1 MGREMDLSQL
11 NLPQREAVEST
22 EGPLLILA
30 GAGSGK
36 TRVLTTRIA
45 YLIYEK
51 RVAPWNILAI
61 TFTNKA
67 AQEMRERIVALAGQD
82 GEKVWASTF
91 HSTCVRILRN
101 EINYIGYDT
110 NFVIYDDAD
119 QQTLIKMILKELNLD
134 EKKYPPRGVMAR
146 ISAHK
151 NELRTPQQAFFA
163 AQSDVLEE
171 THAEIY
177 RVYQERLQK
186 NNALDFDDLIML
198 TVQLFTNHPDVLL
211 RYQERFRYILVDEY
225 QDTNMAQYVLV
236 KLLASRYQNLCVV
249 GDDDQSIYQWRGA
262 DIRNILSFEEDYPNA
277 RVVKL
282 EENYRSTQPILD
294 AAYSVVCH
302 NEGRKDKRLWTEKT
316 EGNLLACYTGYTERE
331 EAWFIAQQIRA
342 GVQEGRKLKDFAI
355 LCRATAQ
362 FRVLEE
368 TLIKEAIP
376 YHIFGG
382 LKFYGRKEIK
392 DIMAYLRIV
401 ANPADE
407 VSAERA
413 LAAPRRGVGDT
424 SWMRL
429 VQFSREANISI
440 SDAMLRAEES
450 SVGKKYALIMAQF
463 GRLLDTFR
471 LLSQTMSVTE
481 LTQTILE
488 ESGYLQA
495 LQAEKTVEA
504 QSRLENLKEFLS
516 ITTAFDSR
524 EDTDNLTLS
533 AFLAE
538 VALFTDL
545 DQMDAAED
553 SVTIMTMHGAKGLEF
568 PVVFITGLEEGV
580 FPHSRAVHA
589 MSSDEMEEERR
600 LCYVAL
606 TRAKE
611 QVYLTRA
618 SERMLYGR
626 TNYNAASR
634 FLREIPYHL
643 MLDFNQEIARQR
655 TAERQKT
662 TPQAAKS
669 VLTGATGKPTQQD
682 TAKSANDTGAVVCDY
697 QMNDTIEHKKWGR
710 GVIVGISGSGEELSI
725 RVIFP
730 DIGMKDLFVKYA
742 PIKKVE
748 A

>member
-1 MGREMDLSQL
+1 MDLSQL
-11 NLPQREAVEST
+11 NMPQREAVECT

-67 AQEMRERIVALAGQD
+67 AQEMRQRIVALVGQD

-91 HSTCVRILRN
+91 HSACVRILRS
-101 EINYIGYDT
+101 EINYIGYDS

-119 QQTLIKMILKELNLD
+119 QQTLIKMILRELNLD
-134 EKKYPPRGVMAR
+134 EKKFPPRGVAAR

-151 NELRTPQQAFFA
+151 NELRTPQQAYFA
-163 AQSDVLEE
+163 AESDFLEE
-171 THAEIY
+171 QHAEIY
-177 RVYQERLQK
+177 RIYQERLQS
-186 NNALDFDDLIML
+186 NNALDFDDIIML
-198 TVQLFTNHPDVLL
+198 TVQLFTEHSDVLE

-262 DIRNILSFEEDYPNA
+262 DIRNILSFEEDYPAA

-282 EENYRSTQPILD
+282 EENYRSTQCILD
-294 AAYSVVCH
+294 AAYHVVCH
-302 NEGRKDKRLWTEKT
+302 NADRKDKRLWTEKK
-316 EGNLLACYTGYTERE
+316 EGSLLACYTGYTERE
-331 EAWFIAQQIRA
+331 EALFIVQQVRA
-342 GVQEGRKLKDFAI
+342 GLQDGRKFSDFAI

-368 TLIKEAIP
+368 TLIKEMIP
-376 YHIFGG
+376 YRIFGG

-392 DIMAYLRIV
+392 DIMAYLRIIV
-401 ANPADE
+401 NPAD
-407 VSAERA
+407 VISAERA
-413 LAAPRRGVGDT
+413 LATPRRGVGDT
-424 SWMRL
+424 SWAKL
-429 VQFSREANISI
+429 VQFAQEQQLTI

-450 SVGKKYALIMAQF
+450 TVGKKYALIMAQF
-463 GRLLDTFR
+463 GRLLETFR

-481 LTQTILE
+481 LTKTILE
-488 ESGYLQA
+488 ESGYLQS
-495 LQAEKTVEA
+495 LEIEKTVEA
-504 QSRLENLKEFLS
+504 ESRLENLKEFLS

-524 EDTDNLTLS
+524 EDTEELTLS

-538 VALFTDL
+538 VALFSDL
-545 DQMDAAED
+545 DQMDDEED

-568 PVVFITGLEEGV
+568 PVVFITGMEEGV
-580 FPHSRAVHA
+580 FPHNRAIHA
-589 MSSDEMEEERR
+589 MSPDEMEEERR

-611 QVYLTRA
+611 QIYLTRA
-618 SERMLYGR
+618 GERMLYGR
-626 TNYNAASR
+626 TNYNPVSR
-634 FLREIPYHL
+634 F
-643 MLDFNQEIARQR
+643 
-655 TAERQKT
+655 
-662 TPQAAKS
+662 
-669 VLTGATGKPTQQD
+669 
-682 TAKSANDTGAVVCDY
+682 
-697 QMNDTIEHKKWGR
+697 
-710 GVIVGISGSGEELSI
+710 
-725 RVIFP
+725 
-730 DIGMKDLFVKYA
+730 
-742 PIKKVE
+742 
-748 A
+748 

>member
-1 MGREMDLSQL
+1 MDLSQL
-11 NLPQREAVEST
+11 NMPQREAVECT

-67 AQEMRERIVALAGQD
+67 AQEMRQRIVALVGQD

-91 HSTCVRILRN
+91 HSACVRILRS
-101 EINYIGYDT
+101 EINYIGYDS

-119 QQTLIKMILKELNLD
+119 QQTLIKMILRELNLD
-134 EKKYPPRGVMAR
+134 EKKFPPRGVAAR

-151 NELRTPQQAFFA
+151 NELRTPQQAYFA
-163 AQSDVLEE
+163 AESDFLEE
-171 THAEIY
+171 QHAEIY
-177 RVYQERLQK
+177 RIYQERLQS
-186 NNALDFDDLIML
+186 NNALDFDDIIML
-198 TVQLFTNHPDVLL
+198 TVQLFTEHSDVLE

-262 DIRNILSFEEDYPNA
+262 DIRNILSFEEDYPAA

-282 EENYRSTQPILD
+282 EENYRSTQCILD
-294 AAYSVVCH
+294 AAYHVVCH
-302 NEGRKDKRLWTEKT
+302 NADRKDKRLWTEKK
-316 EGNLLACYTGYTERE
+316 EGSLLACYTGYTERE
-331 EAWFIAQQIRA
+331 EALFIAQQVRA
-342 GVQEGRKLKDFAI
+342 GLQDGRKFSDFAI

-368 TLIKEAIP
+368 TLIKEMIP
-376 YHIFGG
+376 YRIFGG

-392 DIMAYLRIV
+392 DIMAYLRIIV
-401 ANPADE
+401 NPAD
-407 VSAERA
+407 VISAERA
-413 LAAPRRGVGDT
+413 LATPRRGVGDT
-424 SWMRL
+424 SWAKL
-429 VQFSREANISI
+429 VQFAQEQQLTI

-450 SVGKKYALIMAQF
+450 TVGKKYALIMAQF
-463 GRLLDTFR
+463 GRLLETFR

-481 LTQTILE
+481 LTKTILE
-488 ESGYLQA
+488 ESGYLQS
-495 LQAEKTVEA
+495 LEIEKTVEA
-504 QSRLENLKEFLS
+504 ESRLENLKEFLS

-524 EDTDNLTLS
+524 EDTEELTLS

-538 VALFTDL
+538 VALFSDL
-545 DQMDAAED
+545 DQMDDEED

-568 PVVFITGLEEGV
+568 PVVFITGMEEGV
-580 FPHSRAVHA
+580 FPHNRAIHA
-589 MSSDEMEEERR
+589 MSPDEMEEERR

-611 QVYLTRA
+611 QIYLTRA
-618 SERMLYGR
+618 GERMLYGR
-626 TNYNAASR
+626 TNYNPVSR
-634 FLREIPYHL
+634 FLREIPSEL
-643 MLDFNQEIARQR
+643 LLDMNQAMAKQR
-655 TAERQKT
+655 SAERRELSSGSLQASLRTGDGVFLQTKCSNESK
-662 TPQAAKS
+662 PQ
-669 VLTGATGKPTQQD
+669 
-682 TAKSANDTGAVVCDY
+682 CDY

-710 GVIVGISGSGEELSI
+710 GVIVGISGSGEELSV

-730 DIGMKDLFVKYA
+730 EIGMKDLFVKYA

-748 A
+748 

>member
-1 MGREMDLSQL
+1 MDLSQL
-11 NLPQREAVEST
+11 NMPQREAVECT

-67 AQEMRERIVALAGQD
+67 AQEMRERIVALVGQE

-119 QQTLIKMILKELNLD
+119 QQTLIKMILKEMNLD
-134 EKKYPPRGVMAR
+134 EKKYPPRGVAAR
-146 ISAHK
+146 ISNHK
-151 NELRTPQQAFFA
+151 NELRTPNQAFFA
-163 AQSDVLEE
+163 AQGDILEE
-171 THAEIY
+171 THARIY
-177 RVYQERLQK
+177 QLYQERLKQ

-198 TVQLFTNHPDVLL
+198 TVKLFDDNPDVLE

-225 QDTNMAQYVLV
+225 QDTNMAQYTLV
-236 KLLASRYQNLCVV
+236 RKLASRYENLCVV

-282 EENYRSTQPILD
+282 EENYRSTQSILD
-294 AAYSVVCH
+294 AAYSVVRH
-302 NEGRKDKRLWTEKT
+302 NSGRKDKRLWTEKP
-316 EGNLLACYTGYTERE
+316 EGNLLASYTGYTERE

-342 GVQEGRKLKDFAI
+342 GVQDGRKLSDFAI

-368 TLIKEAIP
+368 TMIKEGIP

-382 LKFYGRKEIK
+382 LKFYGRMEIK
-392 DIMAYLRIV
+392 DIMAYLRII
-401 ANPADE
+401 ANPADTI
-407 VSAERA
+407 SAERA
-413 LAAPRRGVGDT
+413 LSTPKRGVGAT
-424 SWMRL
+424 SWMKL
-429 VQFSREANISI
+429 VQFAQEEGIPI

-450 SVGKKYALIMAQF
+450 GMGKKYALILAQF
-463 GRLLDTFR
+463 GRLLETFR
-471 LLSQTMSVTE
+471 LLSQSMSVTE

-488 ESGYLQA
+488 ESGYLQM
-495 LQAEKTVEA
+495 LQVEKTVEA
-504 QSRLENLKEFLS
+504 ESRIENLNEFLS

-545 DQMDAAED
+545 DQMDAQED

-568 PVVFITGLEEGV
+568 PVVFITGMEEGV
-580 FPHSRAVHA
+580 FPHARAVHA
-589 MSSDEMEEERR
+589 LEESEMEEERR

-618 SERMLYGR
+618 GERMLYGR
-626 TNYNAASR
+626 SNYNPASR
-634 FLREIPYHL
+634 FLREIPAQL
-643 MLDFNQEIARQR
+643 VLDMNQELSRQR
-655 TAERQKT
+655 AAERKKPAVT
-662 TPQAAKS
+662 SGESNRTRNFAVGS
-669 VLTGATGKPTQQD
+669 VQQD
-682 TAKSANDTGAVVCDY
+682 AIAANNGITVTDCPYKV
-697 QMNDTIEHKKWGR
+697 NDTILHKKWGQ
-710 GVIVGISGSGEELSI
+710 GVVVGVSGSGDDLSI

-742 PIKKVE
+742 PIQKV
-748 A
+748 

>member
-1 MGREMDLSQL
+1 MDLSQL
-11 NLPQREAVEST
+11 NMPQREAVECT

-67 AQEMRERIVALAGQD
+67 AQEMRERIVALVGQD

-110 NFVIYDDAD
+110 SFVIYDDAD
-119 QQTLIKMILKELNLD
+119 QQTLIKMILKEQNLD
-134 EKKYPPRGVMAR
+134 EKKFPPRGVAAR
-146 ISAHK
+146 ISNHK
-151 NELRTPQQAFFA
+151 NELRTPEMAYREAMGDFA
-163 AQSDVLEE
+163 EE
-171 THAEIY
+171 KHAEIY
-177 RVYQERLQK
+177 RMYQERLKQ

-198 TVQLFTNHPDVLL
+198 TVQLFRDYPEVLE

-236 KLLASRYQNLCVV
+236 KLLASRYENLCVV

-262 DIRNILSFEEDYPNA
+262 DIRNILNFEKDYPNA

-282 EENYRSTQPILD
+282 EENYRSTQCILD
-294 AAYSVVCH
+294 AAYSVVRH
-302 NEGRKDKRLWTEKT
+302 NEGRKDKRLWTEKK
-316 EGNLLACYTGYTERE
+316 EGSLIASYMAYTERE
-331 EAWFIAQQIRA
+331 EAWFIAKQIRD
-342 GVQEGRKLKDFAI
+342 GVKEGRKLKDFAI

-368 TLIKEAIP
+368 TFIKEAIP

-382 LKFYGRKEIK
+382 QKFYGRKEIK
-392 DIMAYLRIV
+392 DIMAYLRII
-401 ANPADE
+401 ANPAD
-407 VSAERA
+407 VISAERA
-413 LAAPRRGVGDT
+413 LATPKRGVGDT
-424 SWMRL
+424 SWMKL
-429 VQFSREANISI
+429 VQFAQENNLTI
-440 SDAMLRAEES
+440 SDALLRAEES
-450 SVGKKYALIMAQF
+450 TVGKKYAMIMAQF

-471 LLSQTMSVTE
+471 ILSESLPVTA
-481 LTQTILE
+481 LTQMILE

-504 QSRLENLKEFLS
+504 ESRIENLNEFIS

-524 EDTDNLTLS
+524 EDAENLNLS

-545 DQMDAAED
+545 DQMDTAED

-568 PVVFITGLEEGV
+568 PVVFVTGMEEGV
-580 FPHSRAVHA
+580 FPHSRAA
-589 MSSDEMEEERR
+589 YSLEPGEMEEERR

-618 SERMLYGR
+618 GERMLYGR
-626 TNYNAASR
+626 TNYNAPSR
-634 FLREIPYHL
+634 FLKEMPAHLVWDMNRETKKRHAEERKPAASAGRSGA
-643 MLDFNQEIARQR
+643 DFFGS
-655 TAERQKT
+655 
-662 TPQAAKS
+662 QAVKA
-669 VLTGATGKPTQQD
+669 AGKPD
-682 TAKSANDTGAVVCDY
+682 GGTAGSAAGNAEY
-697 QMNDTIEHKKWGR
+697 QINDTIEHKKWGQ
-710 GVIVGISGSGEELSI
+710 GVVVGVSGSGEDLSI

-730 DIGMKDLFVKYA
+730 EMGMKDLFVKYA
-742 PIKKVE
+742 PIRKV
-748 A
+748 

>member
-1 MGREMDLSQL
+1 MDLSQL
-11 NLPQREAVEST
+11 NMPQREAVECT

-51 RVAPWNILAI
+51 KVAPWNILAI

-67 AQEMRERIVALAGQD
+67 AQEMRQRIVALVGQD

-91 HSTCVRILRN
+91 HSACVRILRS
-101 EINYIGYDT
+101 EINYIGYDS

-119 QQTLIKMILKELNLD
+119 QQTLIKMILRELNLD
-134 EKKYPPRGVMAR
+134 EKKFPPRGVAAR

-151 NELRTPQQAFFA
+151 NELRTPQQAYFA
-163 AQSDVLEE
+163 AESDFLEE
-171 THAEIY
+171 QHAEIY
-177 RVYQERLQK
+177 RIYQERLQS
-186 NNALDFDDLIML
+186 NNALDFDDIIML
-198 TVQLFTNHPDVLL
+198 TVQLFTEHSDVLE
-211 RYQERFRYILVDEY
+211 RYQERFRYILVYEY

-262 DIRNILSFEEDYPNA
+262 DIRNILSFEEDYPAA

-282 EENYRSTQPILD
+282 EENYRSTQCILD
-294 AAYSVVCH
+294 AAYHVVCH
-302 NEGRKDKRLWTEKT
+302 NADRKDKRLWTEKK
-316 EGNLLACYTGYTERE
+316 EGSLLACYTGYTERE
-331 EAWFIAQQIRA
+331 EALFIVQQVRA
-342 GVQEGRKLKDFAI
+342 GLQDGRKFSDFAI

-368 TLIKEAIP
+368 TLIKEMIP
-376 YHIFGG
+376 YRIFGG

-392 DIMAYLRIV
+392 DIMAYLRIIV
-401 ANPADE
+401 NPAD
-407 VSAERA
+407 VISAERA
-413 LAAPRRGVGDT
+413 LATPRRGVGDT
-424 SWMRL
+424 SWAKL
-429 VQFSREANISI
+429 VQFAQEQQLTI

-450 SVGKKYALIMAQF
+450 TVGKKYALIMAQF
-463 GRLLDTFR
+463 GRLLETFR

-481 LTQTILE
+481 LTKTILE
-488 ESGYLQA
+488 ESGYLQS
-495 LQAEKTVEA
+495 LEIEKTVEA
-504 QSRLENLKEFLS
+504 ESRLENLKEFLS

-524 EDTDNLTLS
+524 EDTEELTLS

-538 VALFTDL
+538 VALFSDL
-545 DQMDAAED
+545 DQMDDEED

-568 PVVFITGLEEGV
+568 PVVFITGMEEGV
-580 FPHSRAVHA
+580 FPHNRAIHA
-589 MSSDEMEEERR
+589 MSPDEMEEERR

-611 QVYLTRA
+611 QVFLTRA
-618 SERMLYGR
+618 GERMLYGR
-626 TNYNAASR
+626 TNYNPVSR
-634 FLREIPYHL
+634 FLREIPSEL
-643 MLDFNQEIARQR
+643 LLDMNQAMAKQR
-655 TAERQKT
+655 SGERSELSSGASQASLRKGDGVFLQT
-662 TPQAAKS
+662 KRSDESKPQ
-669 VLTGATGKPTQQD
+669 
-682 TAKSANDTGAVVCDY
+682 CDY

-710 GVIVGISGSGEELSI
+710 GVIVGISGSGEELSV

-730 DIGMKDLFVKYA
+730 EIGMKDLFVKYA

-748 A
+748 

>member
-1 MGREMDLSQL
+1 MDLSQL
-11 NLPQREAVEST
+11 NMPQREAVECT

-51 RVAPWNILAI
+51 KVAPWNILAI

-67 AQEMRERIVALAGQD
+67 AQEMRQRIVALVGQD

-91 HSTCVRILRN
+91 HSACVRILRS
-101 EINYIGYDT
+101 EINYIGYDS

-119 QQTLIKMILKELNLD
+119 QQTLIKMILRELNLD
-134 EKKYPPRGVMAR
+134 EKKFPPRGVAAR

-151 NELRTPQQAFFA
+151 NELRTPQQAYFA
-163 AQSDVLEE
+163 AEGDFLEE
-171 THAEIY
+171 QHAEIY
-177 RVYQERLQK
+177 RIYQERLQS
-186 NNALDFDDLIML
+186 NNALDFDDIIML
-198 TVQLFTNHPDVLL
+198 TVQLFTEHSDVLE
-211 RYQERFRYILVDEY
+211 RYQERFRYIMVDEY

-262 DIRNILSFEEDYPNA
+262 DIRNILSFEEDYPAA

-282 EENYRSTQPILD
+282 EENYRSTQCILD
-294 AAYSVVCH
+294 AAYHVVCH
-302 NEGRKDKRLWTEKT
+302 NADRKDKRLWTEKK
-316 EGNLLACYTGYTERE
+316 EGSLLACYTGYTERE
-331 EAWFIAQQIRA
+331 EALFIAQQVRA
-342 GVQEGRKLKDFAI
+342 GLQDGRKFSDFAI

-368 TLIKEAIP
+368 TLIKEMIP
-376 YHIFGG
+376 YRIFGG

-392 DIMAYLRIV
+392 DIMAYLRIIV
-401 ANPADE
+401 NPAD
-407 VSAERA
+407 VISAERA
-413 LAAPRRGVGDT
+413 LATPRRGVGDT
-424 SWMRL
+424 SWAKL
-429 VQFSREANISI
+429 VQFAQEQQLTI

-450 SVGKKYALIMAQF
+450 TVGKKYALIMAQF
-463 GRLLDTFR
+463 GRLLETFR

-481 LTQTILE
+481 LTKTILE
-488 ESGYLQA
+488 ESGYLQS
-495 LQAEKTVEA
+495 LEIEKTVEA
-504 QSRLENLKEFLS
+504 ESRLENLKEFLS

-524 EDTDNLTLS
+524 EDTEELTLS

-538 VALFTDL
+538 VALFSDL
-545 DQMDAAED
+545 DQMDDEED

-568 PVVFITGLEEGV
+568 PVVFITGMEEGV
-580 FPHSRAVHA
+580 FPHNRAIHA
-589 MSSDEMEEERR
+589 MSPDEMEEERR

-611 QVYLTRA
+611 QIYLTRA
-618 SERMLYGR
+618 GERMLYGR
-626 TNYNAASR
+626 TNYNPVSR
-634 FLREIPYHL
+634 FLREIPSEL
-643 MLDFNQEIARQR
+643 LLDMNQAMAKQR
-655 TAERQKT
+655 SAERRELSPGSLQTSLRTGDGVFLQTKCSNESK
-662 TPQAAKS
+662 PQ
-669 VLTGATGKPTQQD
+669 
-682 TAKSANDTGAVVCDY
+682 CDY

-710 GVIVGISGSGEELSI
+710 GVIVGISGSGEELSV

-730 DIGMKDLFVKYA
+730 EIGMKDLFVKYA

-748 A
+748 

>member
-1 MGREMDLSQL
+1 MDLSQL
-11 NLPQREAVEST
+11 NMPQREAVECT

-67 AQEMRERIVALAGQD
+67 AHEMRERIVALVGQD

-110 NFVIYDDAD
+110 NFVIYDETD

-134 EKKYPPRGVMAR
+134 EKKYPPRGVVGR
-146 ISAHK
+146 ISTHK
-151 NELRTPQQAFFA
+151 NELRTPAEA
-163 AQSDVLEE
+163 YREAMGDLVEE
-171 THAEIY
+171 KHAEIY
-177 RVYQERLQK
+177 RIYQERLKQ

-198 TVQLFTNHPDVLL
+198 TVQLFRDNPEVLE

-262 DIRNILSFEEDYPNA
+262 DIRNILNFEKDYPA
-277 RVVKL
+277 AKVVKL

-294 AAYSVVCH
+294 AAYHVVRH
-302 NEGRKDKRLWTEKT
+302 NAGRKDKRLWTEKT
-316 EGNLLACYTGYTERE
+316 EGNLIASYTAYTERE
-331 EAWFIAQQIRA
+331 EAMFIAQQIRN
-342 GVQEGRKLKDFAI
+342 GVKEGRKLKDFAV

-368 TLIKEAIP
+368 TMIKESIP
-376 YHIFGG
+376 YRIFGG
-382 LKFYGRKEIK
+382 QKFYGRKEIK
-392 DIMAYLRIV
+392 DIMAYLRII
-401 ANPADE
+401 ANPAD
-407 VSAERA
+407 VISAERA
-413 LAAPRRGVGDT
+413 LASPRRGVGDT
-424 SWMRL
+424 SWMKL
-429 VQFSREANISI
+429 VQFAQDNNLTI

-471 LLSQTMSVTE
+471 ILSQSLSVTA
-481 LTQTILE
+481 LTQMILE

-495 LQAEKTVEA
+495 LKAEKTVEA
-504 QSRLENLKEFLS
+504 ESRIENLNEFIS

-524 EDTDNLTLS
+524 EDAENLTLS

-538 VALFTDL
+538 VALFSDL
-545 DQMDAAED
+545 DKLDEEED
-553 SVTIMTMHGAKGLEF
+553 SITIMTMHGAKGLEF
-568 PVVFITGLEEGV
+568 PVVFVTGMEEGI
-580 FPHSRAVHA
+580 FPHSRAVYA
-589 MSSDEMEEERR
+589 LEQDEMEEERR

-618 SERMLYGR
+618 GERMLYGK
-626 TNYNAASR
+626 TNYNPASR
-634 FLREIPYHL
+634 FLREIPASL
-643 MLDFNQEIARQR
+643 VEDLNQAKARKR
-655 TAERQKT
+655 TAERTSEYGSASSSK
-662 TPQAAKS
+662 P
-669 VLTGATGKPTQQD
+669 VGKPLSSLGLQFG
-682 TAKSANDTGAVVCDY
+682 SDTGNNAAASAPASADY
-697 QMNDTIEHKKWGR
+697 QLNDTIEHKKWGQ
-710 GVIVGISGSGEELSI
+710 GVVVGVSGSGEDLSI

-742 PIKKVE
+742 PIKKV
-748 A
+748 

>member
-1 MGREMDLSQL
+1 MDLSQL
-11 NLPQREAVEST
+11 NMPQREAVECT

-51 RVAPWNILAI
+51 KVAPWNILAI

-67 AQEMRERIVALAGQD
+67 AQEMRQRIVALVGQD

-91 HSTCVRILRN
+91 HSACVRILRS
-101 EINYIGYDT
+101 EINYIGYDS

-119 QQTLIKMILKELNLD
+119 QQTLIKMILRELNLD
-134 EKKYPPRGVMAR
+134 EKKFPPRGVAAR

-151 NELRTPQQAFFA
+151 NELRTPQQAYFA
-163 AQSDVLEE
+163 AESDFLEE
-171 THAEIY
+171 QHAEIY
-177 RVYQERLQK
+177 RIYQERLQS
-186 NNALDFDDLIML
+186 NNALDFDDIIML
-198 TVQLFTNHPDVLL
+198 TVQLFTEHSDVLE

-262 DIRNILSFEEDYPNA
+262 DIRNILSFEEDYPAA

-282 EENYRSTQPILD
+282 EENYRSTQCILD
-294 AAYSVVCH
+294 AAYHVVCH
-302 NEGRKDKRLWTEKT
+302 NADRKDKRLWTEKK
-316 EGNLLACYTGYTERE
+316 EGSLLACYTGYTERE
-331 EAWFIAQQIRA
+331 EALFIVQQVRA
-342 GVQEGRKLKDFAI
+342 GLQDGRKFSDFAI

-368 TLIKEAIP
+368 TLIKEMIP
-376 YHIFGG
+376 YRIFGG

-392 DIMAYLRIV
+392 DIMAYLRIIV
-401 ANPADE
+401 NPAD
-407 VSAERA
+407 VISAERA
-413 LAAPRRGVGDT
+413 LATPRRGVGDT
-424 SWMRL
+424 SWAKL
-429 VQFSREANISI
+429 VQFAQEQQLTI

-450 SVGKKYALIMAQF
+450 TVGKKYALIMAQF
-463 GRLLDTFR
+463 GRLLETFR

-481 LTQTILE
+481 LTKTILE
-488 ESGYLQA
+488 ESGYLQS
-495 LQAEKTVEA
+495 LEIEKTVEA
-504 QSRLENLKEFLS
+504 ESRLENLKEFLS

-524 EDTDNLTLS
+524 EDTEELTLS

-538 VALFTDL
+538 VALFSDL
-545 DQMDAAED
+545 DQMDDEED

-568 PVVFITGLEEGV
+568 PVVFITGMEEGV
-580 FPHSRAVHA
+580 FPHNRAIHA
-589 MSSDEMEEERR
+589 MSPDEMEEERR

-611 QVYLTRA
+611 QVFLTRA
-618 SERMLYGR
+618 GERMLYGR
-626 TNYNAASR
+626 TNYNPVSR
-634 FLREIPYHL
+634 FLREIPSEL
-643 MLDFNQEIARQR
+643 LLDMNQAMAKQR
-655 TAERQKT
+655 SGERSELSSGASQASLRKGDGVFLQT
-662 TPQAAKS
+662 KRSDESKPQ
-669 VLTGATGKPTQQD
+669 
-682 TAKSANDTGAVVCDY
+682 CDY

-710 GVIVGISGSGEELSI
+710 GVIVGISGSGEELSV

-730 DIGMKDLFVKYA
+730 EIGMKDLFVKYA

-748 A
+748 